1 MTSLSDVIREIIE
14 ARHYATLATHNK
26 DGSIHTTP
34 VWYLFENEKFYID
47 AASSSRKSRNVAAR
61 SNATI
66 LVDIRQ
72 PGTERWIYASGSVE
86 ILRGEK
92 SREINSKIFRRYLTQ
107 EAIKD
112 PRIGPA
118 FAASNDITICLI
130 PEKWRSYNS
139 KDVDDQYFGGIMSSA
154 VEKWFLPIDN

>member
-1 MTSLSDVIREIIE
+1 MTILSEAIREIIE
-14 ARHYATLATHNK
+14 GRHYATLATHNK

-34 VWYLFENEKFYID
+34 VWYLFENEQFYID
-47 AASSSRKSRNVAAR
+47 APSSSRKSRNVAAR

-66 LVDIRQ
+66 LVDIRR

-86 ILRGEK
+86 ILRGDD
-92 SREINSKIFRRYLTQ
+92 SREINSRIFRRYLTQ

-118 FAASNDITICLI
+118 FEGSNDITICLI
-130 PEKWRSYNS
+130 PEKWRSYSS
-139 KDVDDQYFGGIMSSA
+139 KDVDDQYFGGIMGSA
-154 VEKWFLPIDN
+154 ADKWFLPIDN